1 MSPRR
6 APLALIAS
14 ALAVAACGSAS
25 PAPSPT
31 PPPSTSVTP
40 TTRPVAA
47 GPFALLLTNQN
58 RSGASYDVLL
68 VDSTAKVVAR
78 VTAKLPL
85 IKAHQQLSLPLA
97 YASSN
102 GAYYLDGDA
111 EIHLL
116 GADGSKSLVKRI
128 PQGSSSLLGFAIS
141 PDSKSIAVSV
151 ITQQTDDTKTTGR
164 GYLED
169 LRDSGGHA
177 EIFNNTSQ
185 DAYRWPIAWYGSDI
199 VDAVGSAAC
208 QGGYGQSSSGQ
219 PSAGIACAT
228 SLHVVDSA
236 SQSRVATMCEAPAAS
251 PTGTNVTWSLSGL
264 VTPAGVACLQSLYMA
279 SGDNS
284 QPPPSTCTVAAV
296 DLRGGHRN
304 FQSGPCQS
312 IPAAGCFLSPD
323 GSRMACTSSSTQAL
337 GFLSSGGSFHSLG
350 RKYTILGWIDPAH
363 LMVGVDTT
371 TLGVINADTGAE
383 TKLTVTAAD
392 QAQML
397 GVVGAAP

>member
-1 MSPRR
+1 M
-6 APLALIAS
+6 ALIAS

-25 PAPSPT
+25 PTPSP
-31 PPPSTSVTP
+31 SASVTP
-40 TTRPVAA
+40 TTRPAA

-68 VDSTAKVVAR
+68 IDSSARVVAR

-111 EIHLL
+111 AIHLL
-116 GADGSKSLVKRI
+116 GADGSKSLVKTI
-128 PQGSSSLLGFAIS
+128 PQGASSLLGFAIS

-164 GYLED
+164 GYVED

-185 DAYRWPIAWYGSDI
+185 DAYRWPIAWYGGDI
-199 VDAVGSAAC
+199 VDAVGSAPC
-208 QGGYGQSSSGQ
+208 HGDYGQASSGQ
-219 PSAGIACAT
+219 PSAGITCAT

-236 SQSRVATMCEAPAAS
+236 SQNRVATMCEAPAAS
-251 PTGTNVTWSLSGL
+251 PTGTNVTWSLNGL
-264 VTPAGVACLQSLYMA
+264 VTPAGVACLQSLYMPT
-279 SGDNS
+279 GDSS

-350 RKYTILGWIDPAH
+350 RKYTILGWIDSTH

-392 QAQML
+392 QVQML